1 VLLPNDG
8 HTDVI
13 VPTDDRTLI
22 IDAVLVL
29 DMLYSEF
36 LVLANV
42 LVAYGGNGGILLIV
56 DGSRDTG
63 LVGRIDGHGVSWTFH
78 WSDLI

>member
-22 IDAVLVL
+22 IDAV
-29 DMLYSEF
+29 

-78 WSDLI
+78 WSA

>member
-1 VLLPNDG
+1 MLLPNDG

-42 LVAYGGNGGILLIV
+42 LVAYGILLIV

-78 WSDLI
+78 WSA